1 MPLFQFLEHFLVE
14 GNDTIISIGI
24 ILIIGG
30 TLLLALSIR
39 ITDGDLDR
47 VDRRE
52 RANANKIKSLLA
64 NCGMILARLGVLL
77 LMLSFVL
84 SQFPAFP
91 E

>member
-1 MPLFQFLEHFLVE
+1 LFQFLEHFLAE

-52 RANANKIKSLLA
+52 RANKIKNLLA
-64 NCGMILARLGVLL
+64 ICGMILAGLGVLL
-77 LMLSFVL
+77 LMLNFVL
-84 SQFPAFP
+84 SQFPALP